1 MLIIIENTLSLYY
14 QIFLA
19 AYLHHTKR
27 LGYEQQTEIRR
38 CII

>member
-1 MLIIIENTLSLYY
+1 MLIIIESTLSLYY
-14 QIFLA
+14 QIFLF

-27 LGYEQQTEIRR
+27 LKYEQQTKIRQ